1 MKSSWF
7 ADLVVLSLIA
17 SVAACKSSQPPP
29 APPSVSGGSGQPSG
43 GTVSTP
49 APATATSGQPGGMAP
64 GVTERVASRCPANQ
78 TVSSDDLAEV
88 GGALVRA
95 YRAALK
101 GNNPEAFE
109 EFQAAFQPDADR
121 NHLKTQIFPR
131 VVEHVGK
138 YVAGPSDP
146 SITLCRVEK
155 QTPERV
161 KVFVQSRDPRKS
173 DPPSL
178 LVLRDGKWLLD
189 SMTP

>member
-1 MKSSWF
+1 MKRSWMSGL
-7 ADLVVLSLIA
+7 AVVSLMAIT
-17 SVAACKSSQPPP
+17 AACKNTQTPTAQAPVETPAKGTPGAPP
-29 APPSVSGGSGQPSG
+29 AGPASSA
-43 GTVSTP
+43 GTVEPTP
-49 APATATSGQPGGMAP
+49 GSPAT
-64 GVTERVASRCPANQ
+64 RVASRCPANQ
-78 TVSSDDLAEV
+78 AVTSDDLTEV

-101 GNNPEAFE
+101 GNTPDAFA

-155 QTPERV
+155 QTGERI

-178 LVLRDGKWLLD
+178 LVLHDGKWLLD